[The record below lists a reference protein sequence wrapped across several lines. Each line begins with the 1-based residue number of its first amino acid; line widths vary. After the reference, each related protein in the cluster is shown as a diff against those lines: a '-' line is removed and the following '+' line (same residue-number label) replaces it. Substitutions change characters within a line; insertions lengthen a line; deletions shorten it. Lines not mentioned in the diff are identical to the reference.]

1 MEKYSIEGG
10 RRLEGTLR
18 IQGSKNSALPILAAA
33 AVTGETSI
41 LRRCPDLRDTRA
53 AMRILRHIGCRAER
67 MGESVI
73 VCADAPERCDIP
85 GGLMREMRS
94 SIIFLGAL
102 VALFGKAELS
112 APGGCA
118 IGLRPIDLHLSA
130 METLGIHTTQ
140 QGGQLL
146 ADAPAGILG
155 GCVTLPFP
163 SVGATENVML
173 CAVRGRGQTVIHNA
187 AREPE
192 VRDLAQFLNAC
203 GADVR
208 GAGSDT
214 VTIEPTARMRACEYT
229 ILPDRIAAATY
240 MAAVAMTGGEI
251 VLREINAHDLLP
263 VLPFFEQSGC
273 IVTTEGDTLRLRAPR
288 TLTSPRPVR
297 TMPFPGFPTD
307 FQAIAMAMASVSR
320 GTGVFIE
327 TIFESR
333 FKHVPQL
340 LKMGARITVQNNV
353 AVVEGVPFLRGAP
366 VQAPDLRAG
375 AALVCAALAARDRS
389 EVQGVCFIDRGYE
402 KMEDH
407 LTSLGAEIR
416 RIQQD
421 TE

>member
-1 MEKYSIEGG
+1 
-10 RRLEGTLR
+10 
-18 IQGSKNSALPILAAA
+18 
-33 AVTGETSI
+33 VTGETSI

-67 MGESVI
+67 TGGNVI
-73 VCADAPERCDIP
+73 VCADAPTRYDIP
-85 GGLMREMRS
+85 ADLMREMRS

-102 VALFGKAELS
+102 VALFGRAELS
-112 APGGCA
+112 SPGGCA
-118 IGLRPIDLHLSA
+118 IGLRPIDIHLSA
-130 METLGIHTTQ
+130 METLGVRTTQ
-140 QGGQLL
+140 EGGQLL

-155 GCVTLPFP
+155 GRVTLPFP

-173 CAVRGRGQTVIHNA
+173 CAVRGKGQTVIHNA

-214 VTIEPTARMRACEYT
+214 VTIEPTSRMRACEYT

-240 MAAVAMTGGEI
+240 MAAAAMTGGEL
-251 VLREINAHDLLP
+251 VLREADTHDLLP

-273 IVTTEGDTLRLRAPR
+273 RVTAEGDTLHLRAPR
-288 TLTSPRPVR
+288 ILTSPRPVR
-297 TMPFPGFPTD
+297 TMPYPGFPTD
-307 FQAIAMAMASVSR
+307 FQAVAMAMASVSE

-340 LKMGARITVQNNV
+340 IRMGARITVQNNV
-353 AVVEGVPFLRGAP
+353 AVVEGVPVLRGAP
-366 VQAPDLRAG
+366 VQAADLRGG
-375 AALVCAALAARDRS
+375 AALVCAGLAAHGRS

-402 KMEDH
+402 RMEDQ
-407 LTSLGAEIR
+407 LTSLGAAIR
-416 RIQQD
+416 RIQQH